1 MRRHAWSRTAAIGV
15 SVSVIS
21 SVIAALAP
29 VSAATEPAGSRGGP
43 ADHGRNPQV
52 YELPGATSGDGSK
65 FEGIGLDE
73 RRSVFYVS
81 ETTGGEISRGRL
93 GDPKAK
99 PWLDG
104 NGTDGRFTARGIDVD
119 RAGRVF
125 IAGGPNS
132 TQHPGAPDLW
142 VYSAGGRLLAALP
155 AGANGAV
162 FNDVTIARDGAA
174 YFTDSSLTP
183 RIFRVAQEGGRWTI
197 ETWLDATGTVPTS
210 GEFNLN
216 GIAATR
222 DGRALIVVQT
232 TGALW
237 RVDLGTKAITPIAL
251 DGLTGADLAGGDGIV
266 LRGKKL
272 YVVRNFPRVLTEV
285 RLTDGFT
292 RARFVAAASR

>member
-1 MRRHAWSRTAAIGV
+1 MHRHPWSRAAVVAVAASAFSCGHRRTGIGCGRTRV
-15 SVSVIS
+15 LSGH
-21 SVIAALAP
+21 
-29 VSAATEPAGSRGGP
+29 GSGGHARP
-43 ADHGRNPQV
+43 TV
-52 YELPGATSGDGSK
+52 YTLPGDPVDQGGSK

-81 ETTGGEISRGRL
+81 EITGGEISRGRL

-125 IAGGPNS
+125 IAGGPNGI
-132 TQHPGAPDLW
+132 QHPGSPDLW

-162 FNDVTIARDGAA
+162 FNDVTVARDGAA

-183 RIFRVAQEGGRWTI
+183 RIFRVAQQGGRWTV

-210 GEFNLN
+210 GDFNFN

-222 DGRALIVVQT
+222 DGRALIVVQS

-237 RVDLGTKAITPIAL
+237 RVDLAHEGHHP
-251 DGLTGADLAGGDGIV
+251 D
-266 LRGKKL
+266 R
-272 YVVRNFPRVLTEV
+272 PRRVD
-285 RLTDGFT
+285 R
-292 RARFVAAASR
+292 R